1 MSSIQYIG
9 HGRLESSP
17 ENFSILHV
25 VAHELSH
32 VQEFKNEAFRENADI
47 AEIRVKI
54 DYEMKENGKLVA
66 VSGETSAVT
75 KKRPD
80 ENNDP
85 SLEPYT
91 HSPKNK
97 EDASSKEIDPDKTV
111 DSKKNIQELNLLTR
125 QDNLNTRLKEIENKI
140 TSLDTSPHIINSSLD
155 EKNIDVRKQ
164 ELLREKRKIE
174 EDIRLLKIEET
185 TKKNFQ
191 FLASS
196 QKDLLKNAFLPIDKD
211 NDLLLGGLLNTQ
223 A

>member
-32 VQEFKNEAFRENADI
+32 VQEFKNEAFRENADV

-54 DYEMKENGKLVA
+54 NYEMRENGKLVA

-80 ENNDP
+80 EEKD
-85 SLEPYT
+85 SKLEPYT
-91 HSPKNK
+91 NIPKK
-97 EDASSKEIDPDKTV
+97 QEDPSSEENNSDKKV
-111 DSKKNIQELNLLTR
+111 NSKKDIQEFNLLSRSDT
-125 QDNLNTRLKEIENKI
+125 LNARLKNVENEI
-140 TSLDTSPHIINSSLD
+140 TSLDSSPEFVNNPLV
-155 EKNIDVRKQ
+155 EKDIDLRKQ
-164 ELLREKRKIE
+164 ELQREKRKIE
-174 EDIRLLKIEET
+174 EDIRLLKMEET

-191 FLASS
+191 FLANA

-211 NDLLLGGLLNTQ
+211 NNLLLGSLLNTQ